1 MLKLFCTS
9 SEAELHI
16 LHDHC
21 CLLTRASSMGF
32 SIYGCWATSPC
43 PGSVSV
49 PFDMSRFCL
58 WWCLFWDRGN
68 NGKAAICLLLVWESR
83 LAKISFWNGRLSIGR
98 HTGSTALSQSL
109 PWNSIRPSFHDS
121 LWSTSPPVTPWGCLC
136 RSGSWSQGCPW
147 PHRSHGRASCGCCQN
162 RPRVKD
168 EMLLP
173 GWINTWAEQSD
184 AVGREETVEDEAA
197 TPVPFAS
204 SLSNEHS
211 VCNLF

>member
-1 MLKLFCTS
+1 
-9 SEAELHI
+9 
-16 LHDHC
+16 
-21 CLLTRASSMGF
+21 MG
-32 SIYGCWATSPC
+32 A
-43 PGSVSV
+43 
-49 PFDMSRFCL
+49 
-58 WWCLFWDRGN
+58 
-68 NGKAAICLLLVWESR
+68 
-83 LAKISFWNGRLSIGR
+83 GRLVLVLVLSLYLLIWVGFVSGDVYFETEATMAKQQFVRCWDENHVWQKFLFEMVGLSIDR
-98 HTGSTALSQSL
+98 HKGSTALFQSL

-136 RSGSWSQGCPW
+136 RSGSRSQGCPW

-197 TPVPFAS
+197 TPVPLAP

-211 VCNLF
+211 ACNLF